1 MEQFKQL
8 TSRLMPIPAEN
19 VDTDQIIP
27 ARFLKVTDKDGLGKV
42 AFCDWRYSDTVA
54 TLEDADTA
62 TPNPDFVLN
71 DERYAG
77 ARIILAGD
85 NFGAGSSREHASW
98 ALMGA
103 GIVSVISTSFAD
115 IFRNNALKN
124 GLLPVVVSPQA
135 HHRLF
140 EMVEADPGTEVTID
154 VENTQLLLTDGTS
167 EEFPID
173 AFSRKC
179 LLQGV
184 DQLGY
189 LMSFVDKVEE
199 FEKNH
204 VVYGAPVK

>member
-1 MEQFKQL
+1 
-8 TSRLMPIPAEN
+8 MPIPTEN

-42 AFCDWRYSDTVA
+42 AFCDWRYTDTVA

-71 DERYAG
+71 NDRYAG

-103 GIVSVISTSFAD
+103 GIVAVISTSFAD

-124 GLLPVVVSPQA
+124 GLLPVVVSPEA
-135 HHRLF
+135 HHKLF

-154 VENTQLLLTDGTS
+154 VENTQLVLPHGTS

-189 LMSFVDKVEE
+189 LMSFEDKVAE
-199 FEKNH
+199 FEKHH

>member
-8 TSRLMPIPAEN
+8 TSRLMPIPTEN

-42 AFCDWRYSDTVA
+42 AFCDWRYTDTV
-54 TLEDADTA
+54 TKLSDADTA
-62 TPNPDFVLN
+62 TPNPEFVLN

-77 ARIILAGD
+77 AKVILAGD

-103 GIVSVISTSFAD
+103 GIIAVISTSFAD

-124 GLLPVVVSPQA
+124 GLLPVVVSTQT
-135 HHRLF
+135 HHKLF
-140 EMVEADPGTEVTID
+140 EMVEADPSTQVTLD
-154 VENTQLLLTDGTS
+154 VENTQIVLADGTA

-189 LMSFVDKVEE
+189 LMSFADKVEA
-199 FEKNH
+199 FEKQH